1 MRRQRKSKNKY
12 SQVQERIKELRKSPL
27 GELALELKHLTDVE
41 HEQNIEYVS
50 ELLERFP
57 RSFDRDFYFDA
68 WMVQSIM
75 DRWNNDL
82 IPNLGRIIPVRH
94 HVWGY
99 EEIIIRTVTAV
110 CLIYIPTEEGIEIP
124 SLLNYPWLC
133 HELGH
138 YLLKLRGHYDKLF
151 SEFLPHLEKFISQLK
166 RMSMSDRDLAKTQ
179 SQAVIKEIDA
189 KWRDSKWVEE
199 LAIDVIALWACG
211 PAYLAAFQDEHEKV
225 KKPFIIEPTHPPIEL
240 RTYALLHAARELG
253 WNKYLSGLEQIQ
265 ERWYRRIPSSVGNQY
280 RSLRNPK
287 LVTQCVATAL
297 AYCKSVGIPRLKPDD
312 LNKIRLNLQRE
323 NDFSNGV
330 ELIAAAWLVYYENK
344 EYYDDWEEQI
354 FDKLTNEII
363 RDSVKQ

>member
-1 MRRQRKSKNKY
+1 MRRQHRSKNKY
-12 SQVQERIKELRKSPL
+12 SQVQAGIKELCKSPL

-41 HEQNIEYVS
+41 HEQNIEYAS
-50 ELLERFP
+50 KLLERLP
-57 RSFDRDFYFDA
+57 RKFDRDFYFDA

-82 IPNLGRIIPVRH
+82 IPNLGRVVPTRH
-94 HVWGY
+94 HTWGY
-99 EEIIIRTVTAV
+99 EQIIIPTVTAV
-110 CLIYIPTEEGIEIP
+110 CLIYIPDEEGIEIP
-124 SLLNYPWLC
+124 SFLNYPWLC

-138 YLLKLRGHYDKLF
+138 HLLKLHGHYNKLF
-151 SEFLPHLEKFISQLK
+151 GGFLPHLEKLISRLNIMSISDRGLGKTISQATI
-166 RMSMSDRDLAKTQ
+166 D
-179 SQAVIKEIDA
+179 EINT

-199 LAIDVIALWACG
+199 LAIDSIALWSCG

-253 WNKYLSGLEQIQ
+253 WNKYLAGLEQIQ
-265 ERWYRRIPSSVGNQY
+265 DRWYRRIPSSIGNQY
-280 RSLRNPK
+280 RSLRNPE

-297 AYCKSVGIPRLKPDD
+297 TYCKSVSIPRLKSED

-330 ELIAAAWLVYYENK
+330 ELIVAAWLVYHENE
-344 EYYDDWEEQI
+344 EYYDAWEEQT

-363 RDSVKQ
+363 RDSVK